1 MTTAVTYPRRFAD
14 TCDCQWAKECPE
26 FHDRL
31 VNFEAMNG
39 AEAGLLVLGIASLGD
54 DNGSVPE
61 LGDDPDTF
69 QRFVAEHNWR
79 DPVSMWSLAQSVS
92 WVSNKYWDAVGPRDR
107 SGVTAS

>member
-1 MTTAVTYPRRFAD
+1 MTTAVTFPRRFAD

-31 VNFEAMNG
+31 IRFEAEDSVDM
-39 AEAGLLVLGIASLGD
+39 GLLLLRIVSLGD

-61 LGDDPDTF
+61 LGNDPGAF

-79 DPVSMWSLAQSVS
+79 DPISMWSLAESVT
-92 WVSNKYWDAVGPRDR
+92 WVSNKYWEGVGARDR
-107 SGVTAS
+107 SGVTA